1 MIGGN
6 IEHFI
11 HCILWWYFCGLQ
23 SDENN
28 WFLYRTVVHIRQL
41 LKKGNIFSLRSNLI
55 SIFFSLLTMLNFAI
69 FNSFTSLQ
77 VKTSTASNQLTNCA
91 SFNPFIWFLIQIWTF
106 WQGKRT
112 MIYQK
117 CNFRSFQTRK
127 RKNITIFFKLNKNTM
142 QRFLSKM
149 HSDITNNT
157 PNPIWLMKRYSSM
170 SIL

>member
-1 MIGGN
+1 MYSIV
-6 IEHFI
+6 
-11 HCILWWYFCGLQ
+11 WWYFCGLQ
-23 SDENN
+23 LDENN
-28 WFLYRTVVHIRQL
+28 WFFVLSFCAFLTIIR
-41 LKKGNIFSLRSNLI
+41 KKGNIFFLAFKSNLNI
-55 SIFFSLLTMLNFAI
+55 FSLLTMLNFAI

-127 RKNITIFFKLNKNTM
+127 RKNITIFFKLDKNTM
-142 QRFLSKM
+142 QHFLSKM
-149 HSDITNNT
+149 HSE
-157 PNPIWLMKRYSSM
+157 KCK
-170 SIL
+170 